1 MATTPNP
8 TTRTSVL
15 ALKQPGRLIPV
26 ATVLIGLVAALLTA
40 KGLMSAIASSKD
52 FQWGP
57 ATVLLDRQNPYL
69 EFIRGGNELVD
80 AAPPNYLPL
89 LYFVLSP
96 FALLSFG
103 TAKVI
108 WAGLNVAMAIGAA
121 IAVGRAASWRGWA
134 AALLVVTFLTSTP
147 FRNVVA
153 NGQQTLLILIC
164 AIVAFTVRP
173 AALGGAGLALAI
185 TKYSFAPPMVLVLAL
200 RRRFSVIGWA
210 VAISVVVAVC
220 FAMVVGSSLLD
231 VLTQPLQVNQT
242 AVASGV
248 ADLMSVAQ
256 AAFGLDNTSSVIYV
270 VAIVGCLIF
279 TAASARF
286 VIAAD
291 WIDALSIASLISL
304 LCFKHL
310 PYDFCFLLPVVVT
323 GIRASGVRRVVIL
336 GAVAYFWYGYRMFGP
351 LGIDSSNVAL
361 CIGSFVILLAAFVAV
376 NHREREAA
384 SGDAP
389 SLPQDTSDSQ
399 QATDS
404 AAR

>member
-1 MATTPNP
+1 M
-8 TTRTSVL
+8 L

-26 ATVLIGLVAALLTA
+26 ATVLLGLVAALLTA

-52 FQWGP
+52 FEWGP
-57 ATVLLDRQNPYL
+57 AKVLLDRQNPYL
-69 EFIRGGNELVD
+69 EFMRGGNELVD

-108 WAGLNVAMAIGAA
+108 WAALNVAMAIGAA
-121 IAVGRAASWRGWA
+121 IAVGRAAGWRGWG

-147 FRNVVA
+147 FRNAIA
-153 NGQQTLLILIC
+153 NGQQALLILSC
-164 AIVAFTVRP
+164 VIVAFAVRP
-173 AALGGAGLALAI
+173 AAFAGAGLALAV

-200 RRRFSVIGWA
+200 RRRLSVIGWA
-210 VAISVVVAVC
+210 VAISVVVAAC
-220 FAMVVGSSLLD
+220 FAVVVRSSLLD
-231 VLTQPLQVNQT
+231 VLVQPLHVHQK
-242 AVASGV
+242 AVGSGV

-256 AAFGLDNTSSVIYV
+256 AAFGLDNSSSVLYIL
-270 VAIVGCLIF
+270 AIVGCVVL

-336 GAVAYFWYGYRMFGP
+336 GAVAYFWYGYRTFAP

-361 CIGSFVILLAAFVAV
+361 CIGSFVILLAAFVAA
-376 NHREREAA
+376 NQRERVAA

-389 SLPQDTSDSQ
+389 NLSQDTSDNQ
-399 QATDS
+399 PAIDS

>member
-1 MATTPNP
+1 M
-8 TTRTSVL
+8 L

-26 ATVLIGLVAALLTA
+26 ATVLVGLVAALLTA
-40 KGLMSAIASSKD
+40 KGLMSAITSSKD
-52 FQWGP
+52 FEWGP
-57 ATVLLDRQNPYL
+57 AKVLLDRQNPYV

-108 WAGLNVAMAIGAA
+108 WAVLNVAMAISAA

-147 FRNVVA
+147 FRNVIA
-153 NGQQTLLILIC
+153 NGQQTLLILVC
-164 AIVAFTVRP
+164 AIVAFTLRP

-200 RRRFSVIGWA
+200 RRRLSVIGWA

-220 FAMVVGSSLLD
+220 FAVVVRSRFLD
-231 VLTQPLQVNQT
+231 VLTQPLQVSQK
-242 AVASGV
+242 AVGSGV
-248 ADLMSVAQ
+248 ADLMSVVQ
-256 AAFGLDNTSSVIYV
+256 AAFGLDSTSSVIYV
-270 VAIVGCLIF
+270 LAIVGCVIF

-336 GAVAYFWYGYRMFGP
+336 GAVAYFWYVYRMFAP
-351 LGIDSSNVAL
+351 LGIDSSNVVL
-361 CIGSFVILLAAFVAV
+361 CIGSFVILLAAFVAA
-376 NHREREAA
+376 NHRARGAT
-384 SGDAP
+384 SVDAP
-389 SLPQDTSDSQ
+389 SVSEDTSGNQRAIDG
-399 QATDS
+399 
-404 AAR
+404 AACGALPASH